1 MKSILSIR
9 KWNTI
14 DILNSTAFIVEGK
27 KRKGY
32 NKGRTRAQSALKQK
46 R

>member
-1 MKSILSIR
+1 MKSILSIS

-14 DILNSTAFIVEGK
+14 DILNSTAFMVEGK

-32 NKGRTRAQSALKQK
+32 NRDRTRAKSALKHK